1 MKFLLTPTK
10 FIATFGLITGIVL
23 AQDAHADQE
32 SKTSSVASGNDGI
45 NFPENSGTLS
55 PAPTPEGKADTGTRV
70 KMPEGGQPTEW
81 RNGGT
86 PPDELQSKQANRS
99 QTPKVKLGGYIR
111 ILGQMTENDDL
122 PYVGR
127 NDGFRL
133 GNARIEISS
142 EYGERIKTFMSV
154 ETAAQATLTPNDPN
168 ALFAVEIRDA
178 FLDYE
183 ISPMATV
190 RLGRFKAPYEL
201 GELESTPRR
210 VFIDAPIES
219 RGVTRTR
226 GIEQEGLSQGRQVG
240 LILGSEKIGLST
252 DGFDLG
258 YALALTN
265 GRTNFLSFND
275 NDRPAGFL
283 RMSALYSDIVKF
295 NLAGFLDM
303 RTGGELPNQFDQ
315 DVMGAEAS
323 VQVEFSGLRLEAQG
337 LVQMTQFP
345 TTGID
350 DVMSVGFHAQWA
362 YEIWRTQVGYRLGYF
377 DPNDRYDFDRVIEHT
392 IALNYTPK
400 IKLPGSGETEQE
412 TSRLRFGLNATF
424 SDEQR
429 AINNNRIEFL
439 TGYIF

>member
-1 MKFLLTPTK
+1 M
-10 FIATFGLITGIVL
+10 I
-23 AQDAHADQE
+23 QE
-32 SKTSSVASGNDGI
+32 SRANPLSKTSSSAATDEGI
-45 NFPENSGTLS
+45 SFPENSGSLNV
-55 PAPTPEGKADTGTRV
+55 AATPEGKADTGTRV
-70 KMPEGGQPTEW
+70 NIPEGGQPAEW
-81 RNGGT
+81 RNKGT
-86 PPDELQSKQANRS
+86 PPDELQSAKPTSS
-99 QTPKVKLGGYIR
+99 QLTKVKVGGYIR
-111 ILGQMTENDDL
+111 IMGQMTENDDL

-133 GNARIEISS
+133 GNARIEVSS
-142 EYGERIKTFMSV
+142 QYGQNVKTFMSV
-154 ETAAQATLTPNDPN
+154 ETAAEQSESPNDPN

-178 FLDYE
+178 FIDYE
-183 ISPMATV
+183 ISQMATL

-201 GELESTPRR
+201 GELESTIRR

-240 LILGSEKIGLST
+240 LILGSEKMGLSEE
-252 DGFDLG
+252 GFDLG
-258 YALALTN
+258 YALAITN

-283 RMSALYSDIVKF
+283 RMSALYSDILKF
-295 NLAGFLDM
+295 NLAGFVDM

-323 VQVEFSGLRLEAQG
+323 LQVEFSGLRLEAQG
-337 LVQMTQFP
+337 LVQTTQFP

-350 DVMSVGFHAQWA
+350 DVTSLGFHAQWA
-362 YEIWRTQVGYRLGYF
+362 YQLWQLQVGYRLGYF
-377 DPNDRYDFDRVIEHT
+377 DPNTRYDFDRVIEHT

-400 IKLPGSGETEQE
+400 IKLPGVSGDDSQS
-412 TSRLRFGLNATF
+412 SRLRFGLNGTF

-429 AINNNRIEFL
+429 SINNNRVEFL

>member
-1 MKFLLTPTK
+1 MKSLFKPTLPIATLG
-10 FIATFGLITGIVL
+10 FIAGFALT
-23 AQDAHADQE
+23 QDSYANPQ
-32 SKTSSVASGNDGI
+32 SKTSSAASENEGI
-45 NFPENSGTLS
+45 SFPENSGTLNV
-55 PAPTPEGKADTGTRV
+55 AKTPEGKADTGTRANI
-70 KMPEGGQPTEW
+70 PEGGQPSEW
-81 RNGGT
+81 RNQGT
-86 PPDELQSKQANRS
+86 PPDELQNKASKGS
-99 QTPKVKLGGYIR
+99 QSPTIKLGGYIR
-111 ILGQMTENDDL
+111 IMGQMTENDDL

-133 GNARIEISS
+133 GNARIEVSS
-142 EYGERIKTFMSV
+142 QYGENVKTFMSV
-154 ETAAQATLTPNDPN
+154 ETAAQAALSPNDPN

-183 ISPMATV
+183 ISKMATI

-240 LILGSEKIGLST
+240 MILGSEKIGLSEE
-252 DGFDLG
+252 GFDLG
-258 YALALTN
+258 YALAITN
-265 GRTNFLSFND
+265 GRTNLLAFND

-283 RMSALYSDIVKF
+283 RMSALYSDILKF
-295 NLAGFLDM
+295 NLAGFVDM

-323 VQVEFSGLRLEAQG
+323 LQVEFSGLRLEAQG

-345 TTGID
+345 TTGVD

-400 IKLPGSGETEQE
+400 IKLPGSGEAEQE